1 MNNWNFFD
9 TQVSKQTNLP
19 SVGPVVN
26 IEFIQ
31 ASFFRKY
38 NLSTGL
44 ESNYRYMFKIRIKVR
59 NFHSMWNETLPD
71 RKFACPR
78 F

>member
-9 TQVSKQTNLP
+9 TQVSKQTSVS

-31 ASFFRKY
+31 ACFFRKY

-44 ESNYRYMFKIRIKVR
+44 ASNYRYMFKIRIKV
-59 NFHSMWNETLPD
+59 
-71 RKFACPR
+71 
-78 F
+78 